1 MAYNELDT
9 TEDMPLNTEKRAELT
24 VADGLF
30 LLPLILGGVLRLVNL
45 GVIPL
50 SPTEAA
56 NAISAWQLWQPAAMS
71 AAAATSSAYV
81 SLTGLL
87 LPILGGSDAIAR
99 LVPALAGMGILLL
112 PWLLRQ
118 RLGPIGTLVA
128 GLLLAFSPTLVLAS
142 RTADGSTLGLLAG
155 GLLLVAWLRYQ
166 ETGEQRWLYA
176 AAAALALGL
185 TSAPLFYGLL
195 LTLGLAYLAQAKF
208 GPPIFYTEQIIAGD
222 EEVEIADEL
231 VYVPVPT
238 RWPEKAVWR
247 NAAAVLGVLLL
258 GLSTL
263 FLWHLPGLGITGN
276 LPAAWLGQINFQ
288 SDLFLWVEPILAVGR
303 YEIILLLLGLVAI
316 GWATWTG
323 EPFPTFF
330 IYWFTGILLL
340 IFIQRGNLDNVLL
353 LVLPGYLLVGLFAD
367 ALWRIPAPDLRWL
380 LAALVFLLG
389 LMAYINLHNYL
400 RLINP
405 ESSMSPNVWR
415 AAVLVAVILTST
427 IYLARFQ
434 PVMVLQGVLAGILP
448 LLLLY
453 TWGTGWW
460 LAHQAANDPRERWV
474 RQGTD
479 VDVRLF
485 RQISQQLALQHT
497 NSRSDLT
504 IFSTIDSPVLRW
516 YLREFPRY
524 EVGTILPDNP
534 TAQLL
539 ITGTDAAAPANYL
552 GTQLGLLRLSLG
564 AQEAEYESDIITT
577 LRWWLF
583 RESRMPF
590 NQQRMT
596 VWLRADLA
604 R

>member
-1 MAYNELDT
+1 MAYDELDT
-9 TEDMPLNTEKRAELT
+9 NEDMALGTGKQAGLT
-24 VADGLF
+24 IADGLF
-30 LLPLILGGVLRLVNL
+30 LIPLILGGVLRLVNL
-45 GVIPL
+45 GQIPL
-50 SPTEAA
+50 SLTEAA
-56 NAISAWQLWQPAAMS
+56 NAITAWQLWQPSAMS
-71 AAAATSSAYV
+71 AAAANSAAYV

-87 LPILGGSDAIAR
+87 LPVLGGSDAIAR
-99 LVPALAGMGILLL
+99 LIPALAGMGILLL
-112 PWLLRQ
+112 PWLLRH
-118 RLGPIGTLVA
+118 RLGPIGTLIS
-128 GLLLAFSPTLVLAS
+128 GLLLAFSPTLVAAS
-142 RTADGSTLGLLAG
+142 RTADGSTLALLAG
-155 GLLLVAWLRYQ
+155 GLLLVVWLRYQ
-166 ETGEQRWLYA
+166 ETGERRWLYGS
-176 AAAALALGL
+176 AAALALGL

-208 GPPIFYTEQIIAGD
+208 GPPIFYTRQVIQGD
-222 EEVEIADEL
+222 EEAGIADET
-231 VYVPVPT
+231 VYTPLPT
-238 RWPEKAVWR
+238 WWPEKEEWR
-247 NAAAVLGVLLL
+247 NAAALFAAALL
-258 GLSTL
+258 GLSAL

-288 SDLFLWVEPILAVGR
+288 NDLALWVEPILAIGR
-303 YEIILLLLGLVAI
+303 YEVILLLLGLVAI

-353 LVLPGYLLVGLFAD
+353 LVLPGYLLIGLFAE
-367 ALWRIPAPDLRWL
+367 AVWRIPAPNLRWP

-389 LMAYINLHNYL
+389 LMAYINLHNYV
-400 RLINP
+400 RLVNP
-405 ESSMSPNVWR
+405 SNPMMPNVWR
-415 AAVLVAVILTST
+415 ATVLVAIILTT
-427 IYLARFQ
+427 VIYLARFQ
-434 PVMVLQGVLAGILP
+434 PVMVLQGVLAGVLP

-479 VDVRLF
+479 ADVRLF

-524 EVGTILPDNP
+524 EVGTTLPDTP
-534 TAQLL
+534 TAQLM

-552 GTQLGLLRLSLG
+552 GTQLGLLRLR
-564 AQEAEYESDIITT
+564 APEAGYEGDILTT

-583 RESRMPF
+583 RESLAPF